1 MPLVIMLVKA
11 WLYHWQCID
20 FAMAI
25 ALTIQVAILFV
36 FLSALSLAMQLVPK
50 CYADIYSPWKL
61 LGATAKAFATSY
73 F

>member
-25 ALTIQVAILFV
+25 ALTIQVAMLFV

-50 CYADIYSPWKL
+50 CYADIGLKL
-61 LGATAKAFATSY
+61 LLKDSTKK
-73 F
+73 